1 MKKLLIISTFMISH
15 FFVIGQTTDY
25 YSSALEKYDNDDYYG
40 AIADFT
46 KAIEI
51 DNEDYLAYNFRG
63 LSKARVGDSYGAI
76 VDFRNA
82 IRLQPN
88 NPQWTHYFYDNMGVC
103 MMNLEDYKGAINC
116 FDKSIQ
122 LNPDI
127 ANPYLNR
134 GNCKWNLNYEI
145 QDCCKDW
152 RLAAYRGSK
161 SAQEELRR
169 NCN

>member
-1 MKKLLIISTFMISH
+1 MISH

-25 YSSALEKYDNDDYYG
+25 YSSGFDKYDNDDYYG
-40 AIADFT
+40 AITDFT

-51 DNEDYLAYNFRG
+51 DTENYLAYNFRG
-63 LSKARVGDSYGAI
+63 TSKQEVGDNYGAI

-88 NPQWTHYFYDNMGVC
+88 NPDWTHYIYDNMGVS
-103 MMNLEDYKGAINC
+103 MMNLGDYKGAINC

-122 LNPDI
+122 LNPDY
-127 ANPYLNR
+127 ANAYLNR
-134 GNCKWNLNYEI
+134 GNCKWNLDYKI
-145 QDCCKDW
+145 QYCCNDW

-161 SAQEELRR
+161 SAQNKLRSR
-169 NCN
+169 CN

>member
-1 MKKLLIISTFMISH
+1 MKKLILLSAFMISH

-25 YSSALEKYDNDDYYG
+25 YSSALDKYENDDYYG
-40 AIADFT
+40 CIADFT

-51 DNEDYLAYNFRG
+51 DTENYLAYNFRG
-63 LSKARVGDSYGAI
+63 LSKAKVGDIYGSI

-88 NPQWTHYFYDNMGVC
+88 NPQWTYYFYNNMGVS
-103 MMNLEDYKGAINC
+103 MMELEDYKGAIQC
-116 FDKSIQ
+116 FNKSIQ
-122 LNPDI
+122 LNPDS
-127 ANPYLNR
+127 ATAYSNR
-134 GNCKWNLNYEI
+134 GSCKWNLDYEL

-161 SAQEELRR
+161 SSQDKLRSR
-169 NCN
+169 CN

>member
-1 MKKLLIISTFMISH
+1 MRKLLFTILVIIPFIG
-15 FFVIGQTTDY
+15 VGQTETDFIN
-25 YSSALEKYDNDDYYG
+25 SGLEKSDKNDHYG

-51 DNEDYLAYNFRG
+51 NSENFLAFNFRG
-63 LSKARVGDSYGAI
+63 LSKTDIGDYYGSI

-82 IRLQPN
+82 IKLQPN
-88 NPQWTHYFYDNMGVC
+88 NPKWTHYFYDNMGVS
-103 MMNLEDYKGAINC
+103 MMDVGDDKGAIAV

-122 LNPDI
+122 LNPDY
-127 ANPYLNR
+127 ANAYLNR
-134 GNCKWNLNYEI
+134 GTCRSNLGYDGCE
-145 QDCCKDW
+145 DW

-161 SAQEELRR
+161 SAQNKLK